1 MQVPSSCPLSCLLLT
16 LECRTGKNREQK
28 PEEAVPS
35 LVTGQILAIGE
46 RKASEKSQ
54 APLGQEGDSRP
65 VKEALRRGEKPFFEL
80 GREDNC

>member
-1 MQVPSSCPLSCLLLT
+1 MPCLLLT
-16 LECRTGKNREQK
+16 LEFRTGKNREQK
-28 PEEAVPS
+28 LEESVPS

-54 APLGQEGDSRP
+54 APLGQKEDSRP
-65 VKEALRRGEKPFFEL
+65 VKEDLRKGEKPFFEL